1 MFKKLTG
8 VGTALITPF
17 KKDFSLDEIAFRNL
31 VKRQIENGT
40 NYLVP
45 LGTTGETP
53 CLEKN
58 EKLKILEISLDES
71 LNKIPVIAGVG
82 SNNTKQVVENIKE
95 FEKFNLEG
103 YLVVTPYYNKP
114 TQEGLYQHFKIISEN
129 TDKQIILYN
138 VPSRTSINM
147 TAETTLRLAEIKN
160 VTAIKEASSNQSQIS
175 QIIKYAPDNF
185 SVISGNDDETLSI
198 MMMGGIGVVSVASN
212 VAPKEMSE
220 FCKLINPDIHSA
232 AKEHHRLFNLF
243 KNCFV
248 ESNPIPAKAAMYSLG
263 LIENVLRLPLTTSTN
278 STFEIMKNTLNE
290 LNINY

>member
-17 KKDFSLDEIAFRNL
+17 KKDFSFDEIAFRKL

-40 NYLVP
+40 SYLVP

-53 CLEKN
+53 CLDKN
-58 EKLKILEISLDES
+58 EKLKILEISIEES
-71 LNKIPVIAGVG
+71 EDKIPVIAGVG
-82 SNNTKQVVENIKE
+82 SNDTKQVIENIKE

-114 TQEGLYQHFKIISEN
+114 TQEGLYQHFKIISQN

-160 VTAIKEASSNQSQIS
+160 ITAIKEASSNQSQIS

-198 MMMGGIGVVSVASN
+198 MIMGGIGVISVASN

-220 FCKLINPDIHSA
+220 FCKLINSDIHSA
-232 AKEHHRLFNLF
+232 AKEHHRLSSLF

-248 ESNPIPAKAAMYSLG
+248 ESNPIPAKSAMYSLG
-263 LIENVLRLPLTTSTN
+263 MIENVLRLPLTTSTN